1 MSRLR
6 QLLIQEF
13 IPVFLTSL
21 LFFIMILEMV
31 DLFANLWRYL
41 NQEVPLTVIAT
52 IQGLYLPKCVSYAI
66 PIALL
71 FSIAYTLGD
80 FHGKNQ
86 LIAVL
91 GAGISLFRFILP
103 LLVMGGFLSVFSFFF
118 QEHLVIDTYKA
129 KNELFRNVLNT
140 STTFSNA
147 NVTILGDD
155 VGTVYHAEYYDDEK
169 RTLIGLLLAQRDSK
183 GNLVTRID
191 AESAEWKG
199 SFWELRNARIL
210 TKVGEDFVE
219 EKIPTYSAITLTTPP
234 LRFRKMTKTVDEMRL
249 VQAQEWIESL
259 RKAGLPYRETLTE
272 YYKRFSF
279 AASPLMVSV
288 FAGLAGAMFR
298 KNILLMS
305 LLVSLVLSVVYY
317 VIQMMMVLLAKLGY
331 IAPLTGAWSAFI
343 LFLAGSIVWI
353 RVARM

>member
-1 MSRLR
+1 MRKLHL
-6 QLLIQEF
+6 LLIKEF
-13 IPVFLTSL
+13 LPVFFTSL
-21 LFFIMILEMV
+21 FFFIMILEMV
-31 DLFANLWRYL
+31 DLFTNLWRYL
-41 NQEVPLTVIAT
+41 NQEVPLSAIAK
-52 IQGLYLPKCVSYAI
+52 IQSLYLPKCVSYSI

-103 LLVMGGFLSVFSFFF
+103 LLGLGVLLSLFSFYF
-118 QEHLVIDTYKA
+118 QENLVIDTYKA

-140 STTFSNA
+140 STSFSNS
-147 NVTILGDD
+147 NVTVLGDD
-155 VGTVYHAEYYDDEK
+155 VNTVYHADYYDDEK
-169 RTLIGLLLAQRDSK
+169 RTLMGLLVAKRDLK
-183 GNLVTRID
+183 GNLIERID

-199 SFWELRNARIL
+199 SFWELRMARII
-210 TKVGEDFVE
+210 TKVGEDFLE
-219 EKIPTYSAITLTTPP
+219 EKISLYPATTLTTPP

-249 VQAQEWIESL
+249 AQAREWIESL

-279 AASPLMVSV
+279 AASPLVVSV
-288 FAGLAGAMFR
+288 FAGLAGAKFR

-305 LLVSLVLSVVYY
+305 LLVSLVLSVLYY
-317 VIQMMMVLLAKLGY
+317 VVQMMMVLLAKLGY
-331 IAPLTGAWSAFI
+331 IAPVAGAWSAFF

-353 RVARM
+353 RVYRM

>member
-1 MSRLR
+1 MIRLHK
-6 QLLIQEF
+6 LLLREF
-13 IPVFLTSL
+13 LPVFLNSL
-21 LFFIMILEMV
+21 LFFITILEMV

-41 NQEVPLTVIAT
+41 NQEVPLSAIAM
-52 IQGLYLPKCVSYAI
+52 IQWFYLPKCVSYSI

-91 GAGISLFRFILP
+91 GAGISLFKFISP
-103 LLVMGGFLSVFSFFF
+103 LLLMGILLSLFSFYF

-140 STTFSNA
+140 SASFSNS

-155 VGTVYHAEYYDDEK
+155 VGTVYHAEYYDDD
-169 RTLIGLLLAQRDSK
+169 RHTLIGLLVAQRDTK
-183 GNLVTRID
+183 GNLIVRID

-199 SFWELRNARIL
+199 SFWELRNARL
-210 TKVGEDFVE
+210 LSKVGEDFLE
-219 EKIPTYSAITLTTPP
+219 EKVSHYPATTLSTPP
-234 LRFRKMTKTVDEMRL
+234 ARFRKMTKTVDEMRL
-249 VQAQEWIESL
+249 PQAREWIDSL

-279 AASPLMVSV
+279 AASPLVVSV
-288 FAGLAGAMFR
+288 IAGLAGAMFR
-298 KNILLMS
+298 RNILLMS
-305 LLVSLVLSVVYY
+305 LLMSLILSVLYY
-317 VIQMMMVLLAKLGY
+317 VVQMMMVLLAKLGY
-331 IAPLTGAWSAFI
+331 IAPIAGAWSSFF
-343 LFLAGSIVWI
+343 LFLAGSILWI
-353 RVARM
+353 RMYRM

>member
-1 MSRLR
+1 MGRLHR
-6 QLLIQEF
+6 LLIQEF
-13 IPVFLTSL
+13 FPVFLTSL

-41 NQEVPLTVIAT
+41 NQEVPFSAIAT

-71 FSIAYTLGD
+71 FSVAYTLGD

-103 LLVMGGFLSVFSFFF
+103 LLVLGGLLSVFGFFF

-129 KNELFRNVLNT
+129 KNELFRSVLNT

-169 RTLIGLLLAQRDSK
+169 RTLIGLLVAQRDSK
-183 GNLVTRID
+183 GNLIARID
-191 AESAEWKG
+191 AESAEWRG

-210 TKVGEDFVE
+210 SKVGEDFAE
-219 EKIPTYSAITLTTPP
+219 EKISIYPAMTLTTPP

-249 VQAQEWIESL
+249 SQAREWIESL

-279 AASPLMVSV
+279 AATPLVVSV

-331 IAPLTGAWSAFI
+331 IAPLLGAWSAFI
-343 LFLAGSIVWI
+343 LFLLGSIVWI

>member
-1 MSRLR
+1 MIRLHR
-6 QLLIQEF
+6 LLIREF
-13 IPVFLTSL
+13 LPVFLTSL

-41 NQEVPLTVIAT
+41 NQEVPLSAIAK
-52 IQGLYLPKCVSYAI
+52 IQGLYLPKCVSYSI

-91 GAGISLFRFILP
+91 GAGISLFKFILP
-103 LLVMGGFLSVFSFFF
+103 LLIMGVLLSLFSFYF

-129 KNELFRNVLNT
+129 KNELFRSVLNT
-140 STTFSNA
+140 STSFSNS

-155 VGTVYHAEYYDDEK
+155 VGTVYHADYYDDDR
-169 RTLIGLLLAQRDSK
+169 RTLMGVLVAQRDSK
-183 GNLVTRID
+183 GNLIARID

-199 SFWELRNARIL
+199 TFWELRNARIL
-210 TKVGEDFVE
+210 SKKGEDFLE
-219 EKIPTYSAITLTTPP
+219 EKVALYPATTLSTPP
-234 LRFRKMTKTVDEMRL
+234 IRFRKMTKTVDEMRL
-249 VQAQEWIESL
+249 PQAREWIESL

-279 AASPLMVSV
+279 AASPLVVSV

-305 LLVSLVLSVVYY
+305 LLVSLVLSVLYY

-331 IAPLTGAWSAFI
+331 IAPLAGAWSAFF
-343 LFLAGSIVWI
+343 LFLAGSILWI
-353 RVARM
+353 RAYRM